1 MPMPLTRMK
10 SWFFPRP
17 ARGGAILD
25 SITGVVIFGAMSTM
39 LMIAIASWLNE
50 LHYQNSASHISRV
63 AQASEKYISDNY
75 DTYVCQLAPASCS
88 AAPVTKLPAPFSAQ
102 TLADAGYLDN
112 GFGITTPDRQT
123 YRIGLRTRKLS
134 GISKP
139 VLESLLVTTG
149 GDRLDEG
156 TVRQIAALIDGA
168 GGFTSDPALTALGGQ
183 ANTAYGTELSW
194 ALPVTPFGLTT
205 EPGHLA
211 VSLGSGVTGLSGQE
225 SDRLYRF
232 KSDAHPEY
240 NRMHTHIDMNGNNI
254 NNAGEVNTNVLN
266 ATRVNTNEANVARW
280 LAMEKSGRFGWHEG
294 DPADMKAWLRWN
306 KERKQ
311 VEVKNAGLH
320 ADGDITATG
329 SMLADKYLYQKT
341 VVKAGDNCTASALG
355 LTAILSNTNGLLGHD
370 SSGAILSCQSGVWS
384 YLAKAGSIT
393 RSVSNSQSLTW
404 KADSTFEY
412 LNVLIS
418 SRFSGRDGSHTR
430 YANWQVAINGNIVGT
445 INQSQ
450 YVRKGGSRGHSWIYE
465 TAISSQKMFQNRVN
479 PGDTI
484 AIRYLNGDYFLDSDL
499 SLTLSN

>member
-1 MPMPLTRMK
+1 MPLTRMK
-10 SWFFPRP
+10 SWPFARP

-63 AQASEKYISDNY
+63 ARAAEKYISDNY

-88 AAPVTKLPAPFSAQ
+88 AAPAKKLPAPFTAQ
-102 TLADAGYLDN
+102 TLADAGYLDS
-112 GFGITTPDRQT
+112 GLGTTTPDRQA

-134 GISKP
+134 GVSKP

-156 TVRQIAALIDGA
+156 AVRQIAAMIDGA
-168 GGFTSDPALTALGGQ
+168 GGFTGDPALTALGGQ
-183 ANTAYGTELSW
+183 ANTAYGTELTW
-194 ALPVTPFGLTT
+194 ALPATPFGLTT

-211 VSLGSGVTGLSGQE
+211 VSLGSGVTGFPGQE

-240 NRMHTHIDMNGNNI
+240 NRMYTSIDMNGNNI
-254 NNAGEVNTNVLN
+254 NSAGEVNTHRLN
-266 ATRVNTNEANVARW
+266 ANEASVTRW

-306 KERKQ
+306 SERKK

-320 ADGDITATG
+320 AEGDITATG
-329 SMLADKYLYQKT
+329 SLLADKFLYQKT
-341 VVKAGDNCTASALG
+341 VVKAGDACTASALG
-355 LTAILSNTNGLLGHD
+355 LTATLSNTNGLLGHD

-384 YLAKAGSIT
+384 ALAKAGSVT

-404 KADSTFEY
+404 KADGTFEY
-412 LNVLIS
+412 LNVLVS

-430 YANWQVAINGNIVGT
+430 YADWQVTINGTVVGT
-445 INQSQ
+445 ISQSQ
-450 YVRKGGSRGHSWIYE
+450 NVRKGGSRGHSWIYE
-465 TAISSQKMFQNRVN
+465 TAMTSQKMFRKRVN
-479 PGDTI
+479 TGDTI
-484 AIRYLNGDYFLDSDL
+484 AVRYLGGDYFLDSDL